1 MDERPHCPGKGVG
14 RRHRFR
20 HTVNSLGSPF
30 PLAHSLQC
38 QRARAADP
46 FNRGAL
52 LLTNNER
59 EKVMKKEEVV
69 EAIVLGKKA
78 RGLTWEAIAGEL
90 GHGTVW
96 VTSACLGMNS
106 MPESVADKVCQL
118 FDLPAAAKAALMEF
132 PCKTWEKA
140 VPQDPLIYRLYEIVG
155 VYGDTLKEVIQEK
168 FGDGIMSA
176 IDFSMDVEKE
186 ENPKGDRVIV
196 TMNGKF
202 LPYKTW

>member
-1 MDERPHCPGKGVG
+1 
-14 RRHRFR
+14 
-20 HTVNSLGSPF
+20 
-30 PLAHSLQC
+30 
-38 QRARAADP
+38 
-46 FNRGAL
+46 
-52 LLTNNER
+52 
-59 EKVMKKEEVV
+59 MKKEDVV
-69 EAIVLGKKA
+69 EGIVLAKKE
-78 RGLTWEAIAGEL
+78 RGLSWEGIAGEL
-90 GHGTVW
+90 GLGTVW

-106 MPESVADKVCQL
+106 MPEEAADKLCKL
-118 FDLPAAAKAALMEF
+118 LELPADAKSAMMEY
-132 PCKTWEKA
+132 PTKTWEES

-186 ENPKGDRVIV
+186 ENPKGDRVVV

>member
-1 MDERPHCPGKGVG
+1 
-14 RRHRFR
+14 
-20 HTVNSLGSPF
+20 
-30 PLAHSLQC
+30 
-38 QRARAADP
+38 
-46 FNRGAL
+46 
-52 LLTNNER
+52 
-59 EKVMKKEEVV
+59 MKKEEVV
-69 EAIVLGKKA
+69 EAIVLAKKA
-78 RGLTWEAIAGEL
+78 NGLSWEGIAGEL
-90 GHGTVW
+90 GLGTVW

-106 MPESVADKVCQL
+106 MPEEVADKLCKL
-118 FDLPAAAKAALMEF
+118 LELPAEAKSAMMEY
-132 PCKTWEKA
+132 PTKTWEES

-186 ENPKGDRVIV
+186 ENPKGDRVVV